1 MKVSKEFKVGLLAV
15 VSLTILY
22 FGFNFL
28 KGVDFFSDTNQYYAS
43 YAEVDGLQVSN
54 PIIINGLSVGRVS
67 DVQLVNGREK
77 EILVVMDVDSDII
90 LGESTVA
97 LLRNSNFLGMS
108 KEIVLQ
114 LESEILNP
122 AEDGDT
128 LVGKIDRGIT
138 DVLLESAGPVANDL
152 GTTISR
158 INVILENFAS
168 NSGRINNTLSNIEQT
183 SLIIKETFQDN
194 RQDLNVLIN
203 NLNAITIQL
212 TSTVEKIDPILA
224 NTENLMDSLNQLP
237 LQETLMETRIAIEK
251 MSEAIEKVNEGN
263 GTVAKLLN
271 DDSAYVNLNQSLQ
284 DLDRLLIDLRENPN
298 RYVHFSLFGRKNN

>member
-1 MKVSKEFKVGLLAV
+1 VKVSKEFKVGLLAV